1 MATERLPMRKSK
13 EILRLKWLD
22 HRRNRQIARALGVG
36 VASVSRVVKRAGA
49 AELDWERVEALTEAE
64 LETALYGQ
72 ERKQRR
78 APLPEPSWLDL
89 ELKKPGVTL
98 QLLHVEYRE
107 QRPDGYGYTQF
118 CDHYR
123 RWKKRQRVVMRQVHR
138 AGEKMFTDYAG
149 KKPHWVD
156 PDTGEIRETELF
168 VAVLG
173 ASNYT
178 YAEATESQKVPHWIA
193 SHTRALGYF
202 GGVTELVVPDQLRS
216 AVTGPCRYEP
226 EIQRS
231 FQEWA
236 EHNGTVVLPARPAHP
251 RDKAKAE
258 VGVQVVERWI
268 LARLRHQRFFSLA
281 ELNERIRELL
291 EEVNHRV
298 MRRYGKSRR
307 ELFEQL
313 DRPALKPLPAQ
324 RFTYAEWKRVRV
336 NIDYHI
342 AIDRHCYSAPFQ
354 LARTDLEARITASTV
369 ELFQKGQRV
378 AAHARSYR
386 PGAFT
391 TDPAHMPRSHQKQRE
406 WTPSRLVSWATKI
419 GPQTAAL
426 VEAILADRPHPE
438 QGYRS
443 CLGLMRL
450 ARHYGSERMELAA
463 ARALAARARSYKH
476 VEAILKHGLDR
487 LAAADRPTKRSA
499 PVVHENVRGE
509 TYYH

>member
-1 MATERLPMRKSK
+1 
-13 EILRLKWLD
+13 
-22 HRRNRQIARALGVG
+22 
-36 VASVSRVVKRAGA
+36 
-49 AELDWERVEALTEAE
+49 
-64 LETALYGQ
+64 
-72 ERKQRR
+72 
-78 APLPEPSWLDL
+78 
-89 ELKKPGVTL
+89 
-98 QLLHVEYRE
+98 
-107 QRPDGYGYTQF
+107 
-118 CDHYR
+118 
-123 RWKKRQRVVMRQVHR
+123 
-138 AGEKMFTDYAG
+138 
-149 KKPHWVD
+149 
-156 PDTGEIRETELF
+156 
-168 VAVLG
+168 
-173 ASNYT
+173 
-178 YAEATESQKVPHWIA
+178 
-193 SHTRALGYF
+193 
-202 GGVTELVVPDQLRS
+202 
-216 AVTGPCRYEP
+216 
-226 EIQRS
+226 
-231 FQEWA
+231 
-236 EHNGTVVLPARPAHP
+236 
-251 RDKAKAE
+251 
-258 VGVQVVERWI
+258 
-268 LARLRHQRFFSLA
+268 
-281 ELNERIRELL
+281 
-291 EEVNHRV
+291 

-313 DRPALKPLPAQ
+313 DHPALKPLPAQ

-354 LARTDLEARITASTV
+354 LARTDLEARITANTV

-386 PGAFT
+386 PGGFT
-391 TDPAHMPRSHQKQRE
+391 TDPGHMPRAHQKQLE
-406 WTPSRLVSWATKI
+406 WTPSRLVAWATKI

-487 LAAADRPTKRSA
+487 LAAADRPTKRST